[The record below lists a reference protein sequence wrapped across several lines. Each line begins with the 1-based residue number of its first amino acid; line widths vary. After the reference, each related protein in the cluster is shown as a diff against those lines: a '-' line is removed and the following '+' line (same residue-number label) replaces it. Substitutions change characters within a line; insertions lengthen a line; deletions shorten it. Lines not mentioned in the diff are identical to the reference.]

1 MIIQAKNNKQV
12 IVRRL
17 NYDDFDKLVVYLSKL
32 SPETVSRFG
41 PHGFDKKSILNLYE
55 NCNKHKGYIAQDAE
69 TSEIIGYSIVKL
81 GYLEHDGSRLQSYG
95 ITPDDNSD
103 CTFAPSVA
111 DQWQSQGVG
120 NSLYN
125 FMLLD
130 LKAKRF
136 KRIIL
141 WGGVQSNNTRAV
153 NYYSKHGFRKLGEFQ
168 HNGPNFDMVLEIN
181 PSHRSALKMAGER
194 SFI

>member
-1 MIIQAKNNKQV
+1 MIILAKNNKQV
-12 IVRRL
+12 LVRRL
-17 NYDDFDKLVVYLSKL
+17 NYDDLDKLVGYLGKL

-55 NCNKHKGYIAQDAE
+55 HCDRHKGYIGQDTE
-69 TSEIIGYSIVKL
+69 TSEIIAYSIIKI
-81 GYLEHDGSRLQSYG
+81 GCLEHDGSRLQSYG
-95 ITPDDNSD
+95 INPDDNTD

-111 DQWQSQGVG
+111 DNWQSLGVG
-120 NSLYN
+120 SSLFN

-130 LKAKRF
+130 LKARRF

-153 NYYSKHGFRKLGEFQ
+153 KYYIKNGFRKLGEFQ
-168 HNGPNFDMVLEIN
+168 HNGPNYDMVLDIN
-181 PSHRSALKMAGER
+181 PCLKPAPKMSTE
-194 SFI
+194 SNLT